1 MTVYPHYDI
10 IIVKRGTQFMSKE
23 NKVSVAEY
31 HKQLKDMKI
40 RFPKENPET
49 GIPDYS
55 EKIKSQASKLGKK
68 SANEYI
74 LDLIQEDIRSNPEG
88 LHEPDFIIKRDMRE
102 INKLKNS

>member
-1 MTVYPHYDI
+1 MIDYQYRKKVHSP
-10 IIVKRGTQFMSKE
+10 VAKE

-74 LDLIQEDIRSNPEG
+74 LDLIENDIQSNPDG
-88 LHEPDFIIKRDMRE
+88 LHEPDFIIQRDMRE
-102 INKLKNS
+102 INKLKNN

>member
-1 MTVYPHYDI
+1 MYD
-10 IIVKRGTQFMSKE
+10 KK
-23 NKVSVAEY
+23 SVADY

-40 RFPKENPET
+40 RFPKEDTEA

-55 EKIKSQASKLGKK
+55 EKIKMQASKLGKK

-74 LDLIQEDIRSNPEG
+74 LDLIENDIQSNPSG
-88 LHEPDFIIKRDMRE
+88 LHEPDFTIQRDMRE

>member
-10 IIVKRGTQFMSKE
+10 IIVKRGTQFMPKE

-40 RFPKENPET
+40 RFPKENPEA

-55 EKIKSQASKLGKK
+55 EKIKTQASKLGKK

-74 LDLIQEDIRSNPEG
+74 LDLIEYDIQSNPDG
-88 LHEPDFIIKRDMRE
+88 LHEPDFIIQRDMRE
-102 INKLKNS
+102 INKLKNN

>member
-1 MTVYPHYDI
+1 MA
-10 IIVKRGTQFMSKE
+10 KE

-74 LDLIQEDIRSNPEG
+74 LDLIQEDIRNNPEG
-88 LHEPDFIIKRDMRE
+88 LHQTDFEIIRDMRE
-102 INKLKNS
+102 INRLKASDD